1 MKIFITGGT
10 GFVGSILTKTFSGH
24 GYQVTVLTRSIKEGL
39 ALPEGASFLEGD
51 STQEG
56 AWQKSVTEHDII
68 INLAGASI
76 FKRWTRDNKRA
87 IRDSRILTTRNLVK
101 ALGDRQ
107 GKETVLLSTSA
118 VGYYG
123 YSGDEEVDENS
134 PAADDF
140 LASVTREWEA
150 SALEAEKLGVR
161 VLVCRFGVVLGAT
174 GGALQRMLPLF
185 RWYLG
190 SPLGS
195 GKQWFSWIHQQDL
208 ANIYLFLINQR
219 DISGPIN
226 VTAPHPVRN
235 KEMTKVLGEVL
246 TRPTFM
252 PNIPGFILKLFL
264 GEFSSTLLDGQKVLP
279 KRLLDMG
286 FHFEFSN
293 IREALQDLLVSSQ

>member
-1 MKIFITGGT
+1 MRIFMTGGS

-24 GYQVTVLTRSIKEGL
+24 GCQVTVLTRSIREDL
-39 ALPEGASFLEGD
+39 TLPEGVRFIEGD
-51 STQEG
+51 STREG
-56 AWQKSVTEHDII
+56 AWQKSVSEHDII

-76 FKRWTRDNKRA
+76 FKRWSRDNKGA
-87 IRDSRILTTRNLVK
+87 IRDSRLMTTKNLVK
-101 ALGDRQ
+101 ALGARK
-107 GKETVLLSTSA
+107 GKETVLISTSA

-123 YSGDEEVDENS
+123 DSGDEEMDENS

-150 SALEAEKLGVR
+150 SALQAEKHGVR
-161 VLVCRFGVVLGAT
+161 VLVCRFGIVLGAT

-190 SPLGS
+190 SPLGT
-195 GKQWFSWIHQQDL
+195 GKQWFSWIHQRDL
-208 ANIYLFLINQR
+208 ANIYMFLINQK

-235 KEMTKVLGEVL
+235 KEMTRVLGEVL
-246 TRPTFM
+246 NRHTFM

-264 GEFSSTLLDGQKVLP
+264 GEFSSTLLNGQKVLP
-279 KRLLDMG
+279 KRLLEMG

-293 IREALQDLLVSSQ
+293 IRDALQDLLVTSH